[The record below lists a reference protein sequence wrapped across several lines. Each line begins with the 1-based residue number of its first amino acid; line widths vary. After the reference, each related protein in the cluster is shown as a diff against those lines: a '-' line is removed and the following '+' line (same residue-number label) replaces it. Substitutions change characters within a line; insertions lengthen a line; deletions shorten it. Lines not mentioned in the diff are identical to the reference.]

1 MRISPS
7 VAFCGDPD
15 IAKQVFHHMVRLK
28 SVHVEGF
35 KSLRDVDIALGDLNL
50 LIGANGSGKSNFVAG
65 FRFLRELVAGNLK
78 VHTAR
83 LGGANDLLYFGRKT
97 TDAVRFQLN
106 FSSEPLGEQEQ
117 LFSYSCTLAP
127 SADDTFVFL
136 DERVYGPP
144 IVGTEAGDNGGATSV
159 INLQSMPSLGA
170 GHVESMLR
178 QNGELGEGLRQVRD
192 AIQGWR
198 IYHFHDTSESAA
210 VKQTGD
216 IHDNRFL
223 RSDAGNL
230 AAYLYLLREVDRA
243 CYDRIVA
250 SIRLIAPFFDDFSLR
265 PSPLNPDKIRL
276 EWSETGSDIVF
287 GASALSDGTLRFMAL
302 ATLLLQ
308 GNHSLPTVILLDEP
322 ELGLHPYAIVVLG
335 SLLKSV
341 SKQTQ
346 VIVST
351 QSVTLVNQFEP
362 QDIIVVERSHHATVF
377 RRFGDAEVASWLD
390 DYGLGD
396 LWEKNVLG
404 GRPSA

>member
-1 MRISPS
+1 
-7 VAFCGDPD
+7 
-15 IAKQVFHHMVRLK
+15 
-28 SVHVEGF
+28 
-35 KSLRDVDIALGDLNL
+35 
-50 LIGANGSGKSNFVAG
+50 
-65 FRFLRELVAGNLK
+65 
-78 VHTAR
+78 
-83 LGGANDLLYFGRKT
+83 
-97 TDAVRFQLN
+97 
-106 FSSEPLGEQEQ
+106 
-117 LFSYSCTLAP
+117 
-127 SADDTFVFL
+127 
-136 DERVYGPP
+136 
-144 IVGTEAGDNGGATSV
+144 
-159 INLQSMPSLGA
+159 
-170 GHVESMLR
+170 
-178 QNGELGEGLRQVRD
+178 
-192 AIQGWR
+192 
-198 IYHFHDTSESAA
+198 
-210 VKQTGD
+210 
-216 IHDNRFL
+216 L

-230 AAYLYLLREVDRA
+230 AAYLYLLSEVDRA

-377 RRFGDAEVASWLD
+377 RRFGEAEVASWLD
-390 DYGLGD
+390 DYGMGD